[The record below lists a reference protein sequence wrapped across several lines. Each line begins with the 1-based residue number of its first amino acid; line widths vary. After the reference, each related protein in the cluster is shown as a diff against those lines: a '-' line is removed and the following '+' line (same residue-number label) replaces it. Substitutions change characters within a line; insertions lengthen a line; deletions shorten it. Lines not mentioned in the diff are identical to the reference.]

1 VSEPSVAERQALI
14 RLSAALGS
22 GDAAVVREALAA
34 AEQVADPVRVEEA
47 ILQAYLFVGFPV
59 VLGALTAWRSVGGS
73 HGEAGRDAPRPEHDQ
88 EPGEPVEGIVDL
100 DEWEVRGEALCRRI
114 YGSAYDKLR
123 GNVKRLHPDVD
134 RWMIL
139 EGYGKVLG
147 RADLDVRSRELCIV
161 ALLAVAGHEPQLH
174 SHLRGALNLGIPAAD
189 VSAAV
194 ELAFDLIPD
203 REAQSRIRALWERV
217 RSKPSPPPCTDN
229 TV

>member
-1 VSEPSVAERQALI
+1 MTGQSPAERRALI
-14 RLSAALGS
+14 NLSAALGS
-22 GDAAVVREALAA
+22 GDAAFVRAALDSAGP
-34 AEQVADPVRVEEA
+34 VADPVRIEEA

-59 VLGALTAWRSVGGS
+59 VLGALTAWRRSTGGS
-73 HGEAGRDAPRPEHDQ
+73 RREAGPDAAPERDE
-88 EPGEPVEGIVDL
+88 EPGRPVDGVADL
-100 DEWEVRGEALCRRI
+100 DEWGARGEALCRRI

-123 GNVKRLHPDVD
+123 ANVKRLHPDID

-189 VSAAV
+189 VSAAL
-194 ELAFDLIPD
+194 ELAFERIPD
-203 REAQSRIRALWERV
+203 QQARSRISALWERV
-217 RSKPSPPPCTDN
+217 QAKPSPGN
-229 TV
+229 GH